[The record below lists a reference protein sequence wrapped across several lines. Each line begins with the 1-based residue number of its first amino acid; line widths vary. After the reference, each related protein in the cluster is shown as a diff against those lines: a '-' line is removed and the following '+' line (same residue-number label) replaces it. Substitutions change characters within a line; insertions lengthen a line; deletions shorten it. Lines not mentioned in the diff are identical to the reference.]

1 MVLLAEQG
9 GREGEM
15 GVPIIVKELRPR
27 KVDLERV
34 RERKEEGIELQVP
47 CQMAHFSARA
57 LSLVRAE
64 KYNLKWQV
72 KRIFI

>member
-1 MVLLAEQG
+1 
-9 GREGEM
+9 M

-57 LSLVRAE
+57 LPLVTAE
-64 KYNLKWQV
+64 EYNLKWQV
-72 KRIFI
+72 KRTFP

>member
-1 MVLLAEQG
+1 
-9 GREGEM
+9 M

-47 CQMAHFSARA
+47 CKMAHFSARA
-57 LSLVRAE
+57 LSLVTE
-64 KYNLKWQV
+64 KGQ
-72 KRIFI
+72 FEMAS